1 MYDNYNITMEEF
13 ELLLEMRDK
22 SNKIFQENEKS
33 IEKAKKLLKEQFPGI
48 SPM

>member
-22 SNKIFQENEKS
+22 SNKIFHENEKS
-33 IEKAKKLLKEQFPGI
+33 IEKAKKLLKEQFPDI